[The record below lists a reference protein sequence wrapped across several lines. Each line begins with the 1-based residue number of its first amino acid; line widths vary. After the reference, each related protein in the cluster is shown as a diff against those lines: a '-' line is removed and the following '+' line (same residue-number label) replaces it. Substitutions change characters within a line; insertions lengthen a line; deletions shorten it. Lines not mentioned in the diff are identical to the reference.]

1 MLPRDA
7 GLETPRFQTPHGN
20 RQKGWSEHSSCPDS
34 LRKYLHSVILE
45 LISRL
50 LQSRFSNHHDKNLIN
65 SPTTVTKDLADPSTT
80 SLGNSRSI
88 CFETLVP
95 ERKCPYKHC
104 KDFPLQVMLAGFWN
118 SCIRKKRPLVS
129 FAFGDNKIVNLGL
142 RWLRGWQYVPPSLT
156 IWVQALGPTGRRR
169 EGTPVSCPLT
179 STLPATCNAHSHAC
193 MSPPPALYTQIKAIK
208 ALFK

>member
-20 RQKGWSEHSSCPDS
+20 RQKGWSEHNSCPDS

-50 LQSRFSNHHDKNLIN
+50 PQSRFSNHHDKNLIN
-65 SPTTVTKDLADPSTT
+65 SPMTVTKDLADPSTT

-95 ERKCPYKHC
+95 ERKRPYKHC
-104 KDFPLQVMLAGFWN
+104 KDFPLQVMVAGFWN

-129 FAFGDNKIVNLGL
+129 FAFGENKIVNLG
-142 RWLRGWQYVPPSLT
+142 
-156 IWVQALGPTGRRR
+156 R
-169 EGTPVSCPLT
+169 EVAQRVTACATKPDDLSSSPGT
-179 STLPATCNAHSHAC
+179 HG
-193 MSPPPALYTQIKAIK
+193 
-208 ALFK
+208 